1 MTLAGLTGHKN
12 MSEMTTQLLDQL
24 NEMSTETA
32 QPLEKR
38 LIDMAV
44 WFHKNKDRVP
54 RNDVEKRCD
63 FLAKS
68 LDIHLELVA
77 LLVQRLE
84 LAEGRRNS
92 PLWLPSGI
100 KDNSTGKVYG

>member
-1 MTLAGLTGHKN
+1 
-12 MSEMTTQLLDQL
+12 MSEMTTQMLDQL
-24 NEMSTETA
+24 NAMSTETA

-44 WFHKNKDRVP
+44 WFHKNKDRIP
-54 RNDVEKRCD
+54 RNAVEKRCD
-63 FLAKS
+63 FLEKS

-84 LAEGRRNS
+84 LAEGRRS
-92 PLWLPSGI
+92 SQLWLPNGI
-100 KDNSTGKVYG
+100 RDNETGMKYG

>member
-1 MTLAGLTGHKN
+1 MS
-12 MSEMTTQLLDQL
+12 SEMTTQLLNQLDQ
-24 NEMSTETA
+24 MSTETA
-32 QPLEKR
+32 RPLEKR

-44 WFHKNKDRVP
+44 WFHRNKHCMP
-54 RNDVEKRCD
+54 RGAVEKRCD
-63 FLAKS
+63 FLEKS

-84 LAEGRRNS
+84 GAEGRRNS

-100 KDNSTGKVYG
+100 KNNSTGEVYR